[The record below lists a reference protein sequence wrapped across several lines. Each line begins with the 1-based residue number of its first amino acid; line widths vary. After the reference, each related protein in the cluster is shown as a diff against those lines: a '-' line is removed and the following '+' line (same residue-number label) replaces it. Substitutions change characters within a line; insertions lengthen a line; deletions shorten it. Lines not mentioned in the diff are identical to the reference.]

1 MSAGAACNTCACI
14 HALLCRWQSSFA
26 AAGRKRSA
34 PTINDPYIRL
44 ILDRCLPAEVE
55 SRLCKEPLDR
65 LMQEV
70 IAVRTVVIDETL
82 LEWTKEG
89 INQVGGGTLCSH
101 ALTLL
106 HC

>member
-1 MSAGAACNTCACI
+1 M
-14 HALLCRWQSSFA
+14 LCRWQSSFA

-89 INQVGGGTLCSH
+89 INQVGGETLCSH
-101 ALTLL
+101 ALMLL